1 MQTIKV
7 KFSLSW
13 LIILFPTIFLIGQTS
28 IVRDIQLIGYEK
40 TKPYVLKR
48 EIQHPIDVPLDSS
61 IALAD
66 KNRLENLGIFSL
78 VDLQIFNRS
87 ENEVTIRYTV
97 IESWRFFPMLTP
109 LYDEKWG
116 WSVGAM
122 LMISNFRGRNESL
135 TLQGQYGGQNTLE
148 VEFTDPWITG
158 DHVSIQINLGNDIYS
173 HNFLPYDIRNNHF
186 LIGFGKYLNEHI
198 RSTIGFSVTDKLYS
212 NESENKDYFH
222 LVPYSK
228 FIYDSRDLY
237 ATPSKGI
244 LSSHILLARLDT
256 KGEEN
261 NQLVW
266 EQSTSIFHELID
278 GKWNT
283 VLGANVSSRL
293 SQGKDLDIWYDY
305 IGGAYSVRGWHV
317 PNNSLFE
324 SNEQNYRFGI
334 NWITSSI
341 ELRQV
346 VIPKFVTKLNN
357 ELGLSVAAFADVGV
371 IDNNISE
378 LYSKSPLFGLGVGI
392 RIPWSVINSIRL
404 DCGWSFYNGKY
415 IERSFHLAFGEKF

>member
-1 MQTIKV
+1 MKTNV
-7 KFSLSW
+7 VEN
-13 LIILFPTIFLIGQTS
+13 ILFCLIFIFPP
-28 IVRDIQLIGYEK
+28 IVLNGGTPIVKNIEFIGYEK
-40 TKPYVLKR
+40 TKLYVLER
-48 EIQHPIDVPLDSS
+48 EIQHPISAPLDS
-61 IALAD
+61 ALAIAD

-78 VDLQIFNRS
+78 VDMQIFNRN

-158 DHVSIQINLGNDIYS
+158 DHVSVQISLGNDIYG

-186 LIGFGKYLNEHI
+186 LIGFGKYLNERI

-212 NESENKDYFH
+212 NEVEKRDYFH
-222 LVPYSK
+222 LIPYLK
-228 FIYDSRDLY
+228 FIIDSRDLY
-237 ATPSKGI
+237 ASPSKGVF
-244 LSSHILLARLDT
+244 SSHILLTRLDT
-256 KGEEN
+256 KGEGN

-283 VLGANVSSRL
+283 VLGANISSRL
-293 SQGKDLDIWYDY
+293 SKGINLDIWYDY
-305 IGGAYSVRGWHV
+305 IGGAYSVRGWRV

-324 SNEQNYRFGI
+324 SNEQNYRFGM
-334 NWITSSI
+334 NWITSTI

-346 VIPKFVTKLNN
+346 LIPKFVTKLNN
-357 ELGLSVAAFADVGV
+357 ELGLSVAAFADVGM
-371 IDNNISE
+371 IDNSISK
-378 LYSKSPLFGLGVGI
+378 LLSKSPILGMGVGI
-392 RIPWSVINSIRL
+392 RIPWSVISSIRL
-404 DCGWSFYNGKY
+404 DYGWSFHNGKY